1 MFFVKMAQNYTPVI
15 EKLKGRENYNTWKFG
30 MQAYLEH
37 EDLWG
42 CIQGIEAYT
51 QDAKK
56 DIKAKSKIILTVD
69 PINYVHIQE
78 TTTAKE
84 TWDKLQRAFEDN
96 GLTRKVGLL
105 RTLVTT
111 QLNSCSSVDEY
122 VNRIITTA
130 HKLDGIGFKI
140 PDEWVGTLL
149 LAGLPEEYKPMIM
162 GIENSGTA
170 ITADSIKTKLLQDIQ
185 NSSAGSSSHNAA
197 ALLPHRTIDRDKV
210 RCYACNKFGHYASN
224 CNSKN
229 KKFNKGIERKKT
241 SDWNKGKSTSKYKAE
256 SSFFVFAASN
266 QQYTGVWSVDS
277 CASCHR
283 IANSEWLKNPKE
295 CRNIEISA

>member
-1 MFFVKMAQNYTPVI
+1 M
-15 EKLKGRENYNTWKFG
+15 
-30 MQAYLEH
+30 
-37 EDLWG
+37 
-42 CIQGIEAYT
+42 
-51 QDAKK
+51 
-56 DIKAKSKIILTVD
+56 
-69 PINYVHIQE
+69 
-78 TTTAKE
+78 
-84 TWDKLQRAFEDN
+84 
-96 GLTRKVGLL
+96 TRKDGLL

-140 PDEWVGTLL
+140 PGEWVGTLL
-149 LAGLPEEYKPMIM
+149 LAGLFEEYKPVIM
-162 GIENSGTA
+162 NIENPGTE
-170 ITADSIKTKLLQDIQ
+170 ITTDSIKTKLLQDIQ
-185 NSSAGSSSHNAA
+185 NSSAESSSHNAA